1 MYTDKKCRL
10 DITSKE
16 KGQSFYKANGA
27 DVPNGELLA
36 GIGYVWVFLLLVF
49 CWFQRISLTKGTVS
63 PSVLNTGADTGPLQ
77 DQYWVQ
83 VWLIQAGNG
92 LWDIQVIVNLE
103 NEETILPEF
112 EAVV

>member
-1 MYTDKKCRL
+1 M
-10 DITSKE
+10 
-16 KGQSFYKANGA
+16 
-27 DVPNGELLA
+27 
-36 GIGYVWVFLLLVF
+36 
-49 CWFQRISLTKGTVS
+49 TKGTVS

-112 EAVV
+112 EAVVSNVSCRGSPLAYVRRRFKRFRLS